1 MTLPLAHQRGL
12 SILGFV
18 FGLVVGLATA
28 LAVAVYVTK
37 VPVPFIDRGVLAT
50 AEQEQAEAERNK
62 DWNPNASFNQNKGA
76 VTTEAPSAGDEAPN
90 DALNAL
96 VKLHTQESTPS
107 TPTAAQPLAPPDT
120 SAQVAPLAS
129 PESQTSSDASP
140 SGEANV
146 VAPAVALPVSPIGQ
160 VRELL
165 FFVQAGAY
173 NRLQDAE
180 SQRAKLAMLG
190 IDARVTTE
198 TVNGQQIN
206 RVRTGPFKTRSAA
219 LSTRQ
224 RLTEQGVESLIVV
237 VPK

>member
-1 MTLPLAHQRGL
+1 MNPPFVHQRGL
-12 SILGFV
+12 SISGFI
-18 FGLVVGLATA
+18 FGLVVGLVIA
-28 LAVAVYVTK
+28 LGVAVYVTK

-50 AEQEQAEAERNK
+50 AEQEQAETERNK
-62 DWNPNASFNQNKGA
+62 DWNPNAAFDQNKSA
-76 VTTEAPSAGDEAPN
+76 VTAGGPPESEEAPN

-96 VKLHTQESTPS
+96 VKLHSQDSSAAETP
-107 TPTAAQPLAPPDT
+107 P
-120 SAQVAPLAS
+120 
-129 PESQTSSDASP
+129 P
-140 SGEANV
+140 SGAAPVVES
-146 VAPAVALPVSPIGQ
+146 VAPAESQAVVSTPAPAEGVATAPASNLPLSQASQ

-190 IDARVTTE
+190 IDTRVTTE
-198 TVNGQQIN
+198 TVNSQQVN
-206 RVRTGPFKTRSAA
+206 RVRAGPFKTRSAA

-224 RLTEQGVESLIVV
+224 RLSEQGVESLIVV